1 MSKVIKTKPE
11 IHEMNQPLRGMPALK
26 QIRSSKRQEALWPK
40 LSPTNGQ
47 ILVGKLSTVFRRCF
61 VSLIFHWHGLSSQV
75 YRCYV

>member
-1 MSKVIKTKPE
+1 
-11 IHEMNQPLRGMPALK
+11 MNQPLRGMPALK

-61 VSLIFHWHGLSSQV
+61 VSLILH
-75 YRCYV
+75 